1 MHSEPPSPF
10 LLRSFNT
17 TNQFKTKTK
26 MDVIS
31 VIAVTCAIL
40 VGIAIL
46 ALILSLLNSV
56 ISKNNSDKE
65 YLPLGDGTNEMEMG
79 NAKNDIIKNGGGTY
93 LKSSPAIDDEDLD
106 FKPGDPK
113 VELAEEAENENI
125 NCTSNDQSETISDES
140 KSNKSLDDDNE
151 NIPVEDTAEQ
161 SNDLESQQQPVCSTV
176 PKLET
181 EDPIYEN
188 LVQQTN
194 SENQPLLE
202 NDAVQTKADDH
213 LGVLIKMT

>member
-1 MHSEPPSPF
+1 MGSEPPSPF

-106 FKPGDPK
+106 FKPGNSK
-113 VELAEEAENENI
+113 EESAEELLEVENENI
-125 NCTSNDQSETISDES
+125 NGTANDQSET
-140 KSNKSLDDDNE
+140 
-151 NIPVEDTAEQ
+151 
-161 SNDLESQQQPVCSTV
+161 
-176 PKLET
+176 
-181 EDPIYEN
+181 
-188 LVQQTN
+188 
-194 SENQPLLE
+194 
-202 NDAVQTKADDH
+202 
-213 LGVLIKMT
+213 